1 MGAIWEHF
9 RSSRLPRGRGEWM
22 ELRAHYLC
30 LSVGMQILKFCVET
44 IVLFEKREG
53 RLEFICKKC
62 ISIFQYFHLLKFIS
76 LRRVTYISLCGSYFP
91 LLFIVRIFLSLRPV
105 SVIMVEVM
113 GSIFFS
119 GNPYFSVSHLGG
131 RVSFRYI
138 NSNQN

>member
-53 RLEFICKKC
+53 RLDFICKKC

-105 SVIMVEVM
+105 SVFMVEVV
-113 GSIFFS
+113 GSVFF
-119 GNPYFSVSHLGG
+119 PVTPTFQFLTLGAG
-131 RVSFRYI
+131 FHFVT
-138 NSNQN
+138 